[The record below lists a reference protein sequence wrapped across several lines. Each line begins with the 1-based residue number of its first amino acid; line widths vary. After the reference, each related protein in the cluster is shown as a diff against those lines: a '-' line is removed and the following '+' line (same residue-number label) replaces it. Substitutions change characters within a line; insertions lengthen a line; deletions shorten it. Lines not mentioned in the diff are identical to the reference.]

1 MKFKTQK
8 APPVGFQLAPMI
20 DIIFLLLAFFIVTYQ
35 LTDNEK
41 VMEISLP
48 AASEGK
54 AKQRENL
61 EKIINIHADGRIVI
75 DQQEISL
82 DELEQKMGNLVRV
95 NKSQPIRVRGDEET
109 AYKHVV
115 NVINRCSKA
124 GIWNISFAT
133 GKPKSISS
141 PQSEE

>member
-1 MKFKTQK
+1 MKFNTQQ

-35 LTDNEK
+35 MTDNEK

-54 AKQRENL
+54 AKQRDNL
-61 EKIINIHADGRIVI
+61 EKVINIHSDGRIVI
-75 DQQEISL
+75 DQQPYTL
-82 DELEQKMGNLVRV
+82 DELQVKMGNLVRV
-95 NKSQPIRVRGDEET
+95 NKGQPIRVRGDEKTE
-109 AYKHVV
+109 YRHIVD
-115 NVINRCSKA
+115 VINRCSKA

-133 GKPKSISS
+133 GRPKKTSADN
-141 PQSEE
+141 

>member
-61 EKIINIHADGRIVI
+61 EKIINIHADGRLVI
-75 DQQEISL
+75 DQQELTL

-133 GKPKSISS
+133 GKPK
-141 PQSEE
+141 PTTQPEE

>member
-1 MKFKTQK
+1 MKFNTQQ

-35 LTDNEK
+35 MTDNEK

-54 AKQRENL
+54 AKQRDNL
-61 EKIINIHADGRIVI
+61 EKVINIHSDGRIVI
-75 DQQEISL
+75 DQQPYTL
-82 DELEQKMGNLVRV
+82 DELQVKMGNLVRV
-95 NKSQPIRVRGDEET
+95 NKSQPIRVRGDEKTE
-109 AYKHVV
+109 YRHIVD
-115 NVINRCSKA
+115 VINRCSKA

-133 GKPKSISS
+133 GRPKKTSADN
-141 PQSEE
+141 

>member
-141 PQSEE
+141 PSV

>member
-61 EKIINIHADGRIVI
+61 EKIINIHADGRLVI
-75 DQQEISL
+75 DQQELTL

-133 GKPKSISS
+133 GTPKPTTQ
-141 PQSEE
+141 PGE

>member
-1 MKFKTQK
+1 MKFNTQQ

-35 LTDNEK
+35 MTDNEK

-54 AKQRENL
+54 AKQRDNL
-61 EKIINIHADGRIVI
+61 EKVINIHADGRIVI
-75 DQQEISL
+75 DQKPYTL
-82 DELEQKMGNLVRV
+82 DELQAKMGNLVRV
-95 NKSQPIRVRGDEET
+95 NKSQPIRVRGDEKTE
-109 AYKHVV
+109 YKHIVD
-115 NVINRCSKA
+115 VINRCSKA

-133 GKPKSISS
+133 GTPKVKPTN
-141 PQSEE
+141 

>member
-1 MKFKTQK
+1 MKFNTQQ

-35 LTDNEK
+35 MTDNEK

-54 AKQRENL
+54 AKQRDNL
-61 EKIINIHADGRIVI
+61 EKVINIHADGSIVI
-75 DQQEISL
+75 DQKPYTL
-82 DELEQKMGNLVRV
+82 DELQEKMGNLVRV
-95 NKSQPIRVRGDEET
+95 NKSQPVRVRGDEKTE
-109 AYKHVV
+109 YKHIVD
-115 NVINRCSKA
+115 VINRCSRA

-133 GKPKSISS
+133 GTPKKKP
-141 PQSEE
+141 EN

>member
-54 AKQRENL
+54 AKERDNL
-61 EKIINIHADGRIVI
+61 EKVINIHADGRVVI
-75 DQQEISL
+75 DQQELTL
-82 DELEQKMGNLVRV
+82 DQFEQKMKLLVRV
-95 NKSQPIRVRGDEET
+95 NKNQPVRLRGDEAT
-109 AYKHVV
+109 PYKKIVD
-115 NVINRCSKA
+115 VIDRCSKA
-124 GIWNISFAT
+124 GIWNFSFAIGT
-133 GKPKSISS
+133 PRPIAS
-141 PQSEE
+141 PSE

>member
-1 MKFKTQK
+1 MKFNTQQ

-35 LTDNEK
+35 MTDNEK

-54 AKQRENL
+54 AKQRDNL
-61 EKIINIHADGRIVI
+61 EKVINIHADGGIVI
-75 DQQEISL
+75 DQKPYTL
-82 DELEQKMGNLVRV
+82 DELEAKMGNLVRV
-95 NKSQPIRVRGDEET
+95 NKSQPIRVRGDEKTE
-109 AYKHVV
+109 YKHIVD
-115 NVINRCSKA
+115 VINRCSKA

-133 GKPKSISS
+133 GTPKKN
-141 PQSEE
+141 PTN

>member
-1 MKFKTQK
+1 MKFNTKH

-35 LTDNEK
+35 MTDNEK
-41 VMEISLP
+41 DLEISLP

-54 AKQRENL
+54 AKARDHL
-61 EKIINIHADGRIVI
+61 EKVINIHADGKVVI
-75 DQQEISL
+75 DQKVYSL
-82 DELEQKMGNLVRV
+82 DELQVKMSNLVRV

-109 AYKHVV
+109 DYKHLVD
-115 NVINRCSKA
+115 VINRCSKA

-133 GKPKSISS
+133 GSPKKDSDN
-141 PQSEE
+141 

>member
-41 VMEISLP
+41 VIEISLP
-48 AASEGK
+48 AATEGK

-61 EKIINIHADGRIVI
+61 EKIINIHADGRVVI
-75 DQQEISL
+75 DQQVLSL
-82 DELEQKMGNLVRV
+82 DEIEQKMGLLARV
-95 NKSQPIRVRGDEET
+95 NKNQPIRLRGDKQT
-109 AYKHVV
+109 DYVHIVDI
-115 NVINRCSKA
+115 INRCSKA
-124 GIWNISFAT
+124 GIWNFSFAT
-133 GKPKSISS
+133 GTLRPVTT
-141 PQSEE
+141 PDP

>member
-1 MKFKTQK
+1 MKFNTQQ

-35 LTDNEK
+35 MTDNEK

-54 AKQRENL
+54 AKERDNL
-61 EKIINIHADGRIVI
+61 EKVINIHADGRIVI
-75 DQQEISL
+75 DQKPYTL
-82 DELEQKMGNLVRV
+82 DELQTKMGNLVRV

-109 AYKHVV
+109 AYKHIVD
-115 NVINRCSKA
+115 VINRCSKA

-133 GKPKSISS
+133 GAPKQKPQK
-141 PQSEE
+141 

>member
-61 EKIINIHADGRIVI
+61 EKIINIHADGRLVI
-75 DQQEISL
+75 DQQELTL

-109 AYKHVV
+109 AYKLSLIH
-115 NVINRCSKA
+115 I
-124 GIWNISFAT
+124 
-133 GKPKSISS
+133 
-141 PQSEE
+141 